1 MTSDNHQ
8 PHGNPAD
15 EDVLRSAT
23 HELLKRDSVDGPS
36 AGLLKRTLAAVDA
49 GESASVDRPPPATHS
64 RFSRR
69 FLMKSLSTVAGFVL
83 AGGILFFSQS
93 SNTAFAAVII
103 EQIREAKTLTYDSFA
118 YSKEAADQPI
128 RIKTLIN
135 SAGKTRTEMGPADA
149 GAVTINDPAKGD
161 SIVISPVTKSVV
173 RMASKEREGS
183 FDSATGWLES
193 FRTADPEEST
203 PLESMVID
211 GRQCK
216 GHRMSTA
223 FADGFDVWVDA
234 KSEELVMISYTP
246 RGMEEFVTKIE
257 MKNFVLNE
265 PLDDALFSTAVPV
278 GYTEK
283 TFAVPEPEKDGFVGI
298 MKALKSYSTLVENE
312 FPDDIKN
319 WGALIPQ
326 VSKHLGSDIVGP
338 DGQPKQEVM
347 DELMNMASHLGGITP
362 YLMQFDTAE
371 YGYHGEDQQRGDGD
385 TVIFWLREK
394 GQIRAIFDDL
404 KIGVISEE
412 QIPKR

>member
-1 MTSDNHQ
+1 MTKDNHQ

-36 AGLLKRTLAAVDA
+36 AELLKRTLAAVDA
-49 GESASVDRPPPATHS
+49 SESATVPHPSTATHS
-64 RFSRR
+64 RVSRR
-69 FLMKSLSTVAGFVL
+69 FLMKSLSTVAGLIL

-93 SNTAFAAVII
+93 SNTAFAAVIV
-103 EQIREAKTLTYDSFA
+103 EQIREAKTLTYDSIA
-118 YSKEAADQPI
+118 YSKGAGDQPV

-135 SAGKTRTEMGPADA
+135 SAGKTRTEMGPADS

-161 SIVISPVTKSVV
+161 SIVISPTSKTVV

-203 PLESMVID
+203 PLESMAID

-216 GHRMSTA
+216 GHRMSTK

-265 PLDDALFSTAVPV
+265 PLDDALFSTAVPE

-298 MKALKSYSTLVENE
+298 MKALKSYSTLVEDE

-319 WGALIPQ
+319 WAALIPK
-326 VSKHLGSDIVGP
+326 VSKHLGTDIVGP
-338 DGQPKQEVM
+338 DGQPKQEAM
-347 DELMNMASHLGGITP
+347 DELTNMASHLGAITP
-362 YLMQFDTAE
+362 YLMKFDKAD
-371 YGYHGEDQQRGDGD
+371 YAYLGKGEALGDGD
-385 TVIFWLREK
+385 KVIFWIREQD
-394 GQIRAIFDDL
+394 QIRAIFADL
-404 KIGVISEE
+404 TIGVISEE
-412 QIPKR
+412 QIPQP